1 MAVPVEHDKRKHE
14 ILDKALTL
22 FIEEGYEDVTFQKI
36 ADRCGIT
43 RTTLYIYFKN
53 KREIFSWSIKQLTND
68 MEKELLIVVQD
79 KSLNT
84 EECLRKLFNAM
95 LTFCESR
102 AKLFQVLLSYLL
114 QLQKTQISVNERVRR
129 RFIRLHHLITGVV
142 IKGQKSGEFKLLPIK
157 KVEDMLYMILEN
169 AVFHIVVLGKT
180 NLDDIK
186 EIADFTINH
195 ICKDKC
201 RE

>member
-68 MEKELLIVVQD
+68 MEKELLVVVQD
-79 KSLNT
+79 KTLTT
-84 EECLRKLFNAM
+84 EACLRKLFQVM
-95 LTFCESR
+95 LAFCESR
-102 AKLFQVLLSYLL
+102 AKLFQVLMAYLL
-114 QLQKTQISVNERVRR
+114 QLQKTQVSVNERVHR
-129 RFIRLHHLITGVV
+129 RFLRLHHLITGVI
-142 IKGQKSGEFKLLPIK
+142 IKGQKSGDFKALPIK

-180 NLDDIK
+180 NLDDMQ
-186 EIADFTINH
+186 EIANFTIDQ
-195 ICKDKC
+195 ICMEKGK
-201 RE
+201 E